1 MPCSNEVCGGYLM
14 NLTNHMHT
22 DHIALVTGYAVVCYL
37 IGCVSTSYY
46 VTKAHIGQDIRDL
59 GSGNAGA
66 QNVGKVLGR
75 PWFFV
80 ILLLD
85 MLKGYVVVLGG
96 THLGLSS
103 TVVTLGIVAVVSGH
117 IWPAHMGLR
126 GGMGIATSLGAV
138 LAFHWLVMADIVGI
152 FATTYFP
159 QLWTGR
165 IVARKAAARS
175 AVAAINLT
183 ALSMVL
189 LKEPFMSWFSLIIL
203 GFVHYAAYRSRLA
216 RGWPRPARDKAAA

>member
-1 MPCSNEVCGGYLM
+1 M
-14 NLTNHMHT
+14 NAS
-22 DHIALVTGYAVVCYL
+22 HIVLVTGYLVVSYF
-37 IGCVSTSYY
+37 IGCISTSYY
-46 VTKAHIGQDIRDL
+46 VTKVRIGRDIRDL

-75 PWFFV
+75 HWFLV

-96 THLGLSS
+96 FQLGVGDI
-103 TVVTLGIVAVVSGH
+103 VVTLAIVAVVSGH
-117 IWPAHMGLR
+117 IWPAQMGFR

-138 LAFHWLVMADIVGI
+138 LAFHWLVMAGIVGV
-152 FATTYFP
+152 FAGTYFP
-159 QLWTGR
+159 QVWSGR
-165 IVARKAAARS
+165 ILARKAAARS
-175 AVAAINLT
+175 AVAAINLA

-189 LKEPFMSWFSLIIL
+189 LKQPLMSWLSLIIL

-216 RGWPRPARDKAAA
+216 RGWPRPARDRAAA

>member
-1 MPCSNEVCGGYLM
+1 MDMG
-14 NLTNHMHT
+14 
-22 DHIALVTGYAVVCYL
+22 HIALVTGYIVVSYF

-46 VTKAHIGQDIRDL
+46 LTKARIGEDIRGL

-75 PWFFV
+75 RWFVV
-80 ILLLD
+80 ILILD

-96 THLGLSS
+96 VGLGVGD
-103 TVVTLGIVAVVSGH
+103 VVITLAIVAVVSGH
-117 IWPAHMGLR
+117 IWPAQMGFR

-138 LAFHWLVMADIVGI
+138 GAFHWLVMAGIVGM
-152 FATTYFP
+152 FAATYFP
-159 QLWTGR
+159 QVWTGR

-175 AVAAINLT
+175 AVASINLT

-189 LKEPFMSWFSLIIL
+189 LKQPLMSWLSLIIL
-203 GFVHYAAYRSRLA
+203 GFVHYAGYRSRLA
-216 RGWPRPARDKAAA
+216 RGWPRPARDRAAA

>member
-1 MPCSNEVCGGYLM
+1 M
-14 NLTNHMHT
+14 NTS
-22 DHIALVTGYAVVCYL
+22 HIALVTGYIVVSYL

-46 VTKAHIGQDIRDL
+46 VTKARIGHDIRDL

-75 PWFFV
+75 PWFVV

-96 THLGLSS
+96 ARLGLGD
-103 TVVTLGIVAVVSGH
+103 VVITLAIVAVVSGH
-117 IWPAHMGLR
+117 IWPAQMRFR

-138 LAFHWLVMADIVGI
+138 LAFHWFVMAGIVGI
-152 FATTYFP
+152 FAVTYFP
-159 QLWTGR
+159 QLWTR
-165 IVARKAAARS
+165 RVVARKAAARS

-189 LKEPFMSWFSLIIL
+189 LKQPLMSWLSLIIL

-216 RGWPRPARDKAAA
+216 RGWPRPARDRAAA

>member
-1 MPCSNEVCGGYLM
+1 M
-14 NLTNHMHT
+14 NTS
-22 DHIALVTGYAVVCYL
+22 HIALVTGYVVLSYF
-37 IGCVSTSYY
+37 IGCISTSYY
-46 VTKAHIGQDIRDL
+46 VTKTRTGKDIRDL

-75 PWFFV
+75 PWFV
-80 ILLLD
+80 AILLLD

-96 THLGLSS
+96 VHMGLGDG
-103 TVVTLGIVAVVSGH
+103 VVTLAIVAVVSGH
-117 IWPAHMGLR
+117 IWPAQMGFR

-138 LAFHWLVMADIVGI
+138 LAFHWLVMAGIVGI
-152 FATTYFP
+152 FAVTYFP
-159 QLWTGR
+159 QVCSGR

-189 LKEPFMSWFSLIIL
+189 MKQPLMSWLSLIIL

-216 RGWPRPARDKAAA
+216 RGWPHPARDKAAA

>member
-1 MPCSNEVCGGYLM
+1 MK
-14 NLTNHMHT
+14 TI
-22 DHIALVTGYAVVCYL
+22 HIALVVGYVILSYWL
-37 IGCVSTSYY
+37 GCVSSSYY
-46 VTKAHIGQDIRDL
+46 ITKARIGKDIRYL

-75 PWFFV
+75 PWFVV

-96 THLGLSS
+96 VHLGVGDV
-103 TVVTLGIVAVVSGH
+103 VVTLAIVAVVSGH
-117 IWPAHMGLR
+117 IWPAQMRFR

-138 LAFHWLVMADIVGI
+138 LAFHWFVMADIVAI
-152 FATTYFP
+152 FAVTYFP
-159 QLWTGR
+159 QVWSGR

-189 LKEPFMSWFSLIIL
+189 LKQPLMSWLSLIIL

-216 RGWPRPARDKAAA
+216 RGWPHPARDKAAA